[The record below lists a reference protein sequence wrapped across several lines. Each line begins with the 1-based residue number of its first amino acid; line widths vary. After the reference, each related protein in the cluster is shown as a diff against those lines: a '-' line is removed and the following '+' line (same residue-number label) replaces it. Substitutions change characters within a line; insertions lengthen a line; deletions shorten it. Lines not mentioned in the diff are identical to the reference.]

1 MRGLLNGGQSVL
13 GFDRVPE
20 KKNTYTVN
28 EDEAAM
34 VKIIFKT
41 FLEQG
46 TLSRSIR
53 KLSELGVHPKVNST
67 RKNKLVDRGIWS
79 TSTLRDL
86 LRNQAYVGLR
96 EVNKSNRNLESKS
109 LKSHEHYQVV
119 KASWPAIVN
128 QNVFDSVQKLLL
140 DNLQG
145 ERRRLDG
152 AERRVFLVSGILHCK
167 ECGRPMVGQSAHGEK
182 SVHRYYKHSSSL
194 GDVITCSVKRIR
206 AEDVEAA
213 ISRNLFELL
222 NNGGYLTDISSRI
235 SAIEKEN
242 FGSDKALKS
251 QLEKDLKNTDS
262 EMEAAFKFQL
272 NTASGTQALQFYTE
286 KIESLGTEKLELKR
300 QIESLKELGSN
311 VISISEAKKNLYER
325 TESVTRGWPKL
336 PDTQKRRALRR
347 LIKDILIGPEG
358 MDIYYYYNSLSEER
372 SLGMLALENESLAKV
387 LNFKGRR
394 NDSKLSVENCPLGGM
409 VTMGRIELPT

>member
-1 MRGLLNGGQSVL
+1 MPAS
-13 GFDRVPE
+13 
-20 KKNTYTVN
+20 NTYTVN

-86 LRNQAYVGLR
+86 LRNQAYIGLR

-182 SVHRYYKHSSSL
+182 SVHRYYKHASSP
-194 GDVITCSVKRIR
+194 GDVIVCSAKRIR
-206 AEDVEAA
+206 ADNIEAA
-213 ISRNLFELL
+213 ISTHLFELL

-235 SAIEKEN
+235 SAIEKES
-242 FGSDKALKS
+242 FGSHSALKN
-251 QLEKDLKNTDS
+251 QLEKDLKNTES
-262 EMEAAFKFQL
+262 EMDAAFKFQL
-272 NTASGTQALQFYTE
+272 STTSGTQALQFYTE
-286 KIESLGTEKLELKR
+286 KIESLGTKKLELKG
-300 QIESLKELGSN
+300 QIESLKQSGRN
-311 VISISEAKKNLYER
+311 VISMTEAKKNLFER
-325 TESVTRGWPKL
+325 TESVTRGWSKL

-372 SLGMLALENESLAKV
+372 SLGMLNVENKSLAKV
-387 LNFKGRR
+387 LDFKSRR
-394 NDSKLSVENCPLGGM
+394 NRSKLSVENCPLGG
-409 VTMGRIELPT
+409 VVNDY